1 MNAKKIS
8 LVAAAA
14 LATSLAAIPS
24 AQAGMQIMKEHQPHP
39 GISERDARQLGI
51 CYLKF
56 DPIVSDNVAYV
67 DGNPLHPTYGL
78 SKVDAGWVGVGAGA
92 GSPSYVDSNN
102 PLHPAFKR

>member
-1 MNAKKIS
+1 MNAKIVS
-8 LVAAAA
+8 LMASTT
-14 LATSLAAIPS
+14 LATSLVAIPS
-24 AQAGMQIMKEHQPHP
+24 AQAGMEVMTEHQPHP

-67 DGNPLHPTYGL
+67 DSNPLRPTY
-78 SKVDAGWVGVGAGA
+78 SFSRNDTSWVGVGATTSMPNVNSG
-92 GSPSYVDSNN
+92 N